1 MVKLHRKMKKQIDSI
16 EEAINNKNYMKVSRL
31 GISLSNN
38 NEELMQEAR
47 DLSNNEKGRYINTY
61 AKSN

>member
-1 MVKLHRKMKKQIDSI
+1 MIKLHNKMKKQMDSI
-16 EEAINNKNYMKVSRL
+16 EEAINNNDFSKVNRL

-47 DLSNNEKGRYINTY
+47 DLSNNEKGRYVNTY
-61 AKSN
+61 A

>member
-1 MVKLHRKMKKQIDSI
+1 MVELHNKMKKQLKSI
-16 EEAINNKNYMKVSRL
+16 EEAIHNNDFSKVNRL

-47 DLSNNEKGRYINTY
+47 DLSNNEKGRYVNTY
-61 AKSN
+61 A

>member
-1 MVKLHRKMKKQIDSI
+1 MVKLHSKMKKQIDSI
-16 EEAINNKNYMKVSRL
+16 EEAINNKDYMKVSRL

>member
-1 MVKLHRKMKKQIDSI
+1 MIKLHNKMKKQVDSI
-16 EEAINNKNYMKVSRL
+16 EEAIHNKDFLKVNRL

-47 DLSNNEKGRYINTY
+47 DLSNNEKGRYVNTY
-61 AKSN
+61 A

>member
-1 MVKLHRKMKKQIDSI
+1 MKKQMKSI
-16 EEAINNKNYMKVSRL
+16 EEAIHNNDFSKVNRL

-47 DLSNNEKGRYINTY
+47 NLSNNEKGRYINTY
-61 AKSN
+61 A

>member
-1 MVKLHRKMKKQIDSI
+1 MKKQMDSI
-16 EEAINNKNYMKVSRL
+16 EEAINNNDFAKVNRL

-47 DLSNNEKGRYINTY
+47 DLSNNEKGRYVNTY
-61 AKSN
+61 A

>member
-1 MVKLHRKMKKQIDSI
+1 MKKQMDSI
-16 EEAINNKNYMKVSRL
+16 EEAINNNDFSKVNRL

-47 DLSNNEKGRYINTY
+47 DLSNNEKGRYVNTY
-61 AKSN
+61 A

>member
-1 MVKLHRKMKKQIDSI
+1 MDSI
-16 EEAINNKNYMKVSRL
+16 EEAINNNDFSKVNRL

-47 DLSNNEKGRYINTY
+47 DLSNNEKGRYVNTY
-61 AKSN
+61 A

>member
-1 MVKLHRKMKKQIDSI
+1 MKKQMKSI
-16 EEAINNKNYMKVSRL
+16 EVALHNNDFSKVNRL

-47 DLSNNEKGRYINTY
+47 DLSNNKKGDI
-61 AKSN
+61 

>member
-1 MVKLHRKMKKQIDSI
+1 MIKLHSKMKKQIDSI
-16 EEAINNKNYMKVSRL
+16 EEAIHNNDFSKVNRL

-47 DLSNNEKGRYINTY
+47 NLSNNEKGRYINTY
-61 AKSN
+61 A

>member
-1 MVKLHRKMKKQIDSI
+1 MKKQIDSI
-16 EEAINNKNYMKVSRL
+16 EEAIHNKDYLKVNRL

-47 DLSNNEKGRYINTY
+47 DLSNNEKGRYVNTY
-61 AKSN
+61 A

>member
-1 MVKLHRKMKKQIDSI
+1 MVELHSKMKKQMESI
-16 EEAINNKNYMKVSRL
+16 EEAIHNNDFSKVNRL

-47 DLSNNEKGRYINTY
+47 DLSNNEKGRYVNTY
-61 AKSN
+61 A

>member
-1 MVKLHRKMKKQIDSI
+1 MVELHNKMKKQMVSI
-16 EEAINNKNYMKVSRL
+16 EEAIHNNDFSKVNRL

-47 DLSNNEKGRYINTY
+47 DLSNNEKGRYVNTY
-61 AKSN
+61 A

>member
-1 MVKLHRKMKKQIDSI
+1 MDSI
-16 EEAINNKNYMKVSRL
+16 EEAINNNDFSKVNRL

-47 DLSNNEKGRYINTY
+47 DLSNNKKGRYVNTY
-61 AKSN
+61 A

>member
-1 MVKLHRKMKKQIDSI
+1 MKKQIDSI

>member
-1 MVKLHRKMKKQIDSI
+1 MVKLHNKMKKQMDSI
-16 EEAINNKNYMKVSRL
+16 EEAINNNDFSKVNRL

-47 DLSNNEKGRYINTY
+47 DLSNNEKGRYVNTY
-61 AKSN
+61 A

>member
-1 MVKLHRKMKKQIDSI
+1 MIELHNKMKKQMKSI
-16 EEAINNKNYMKVSRL
+16 EEAIHNNDFSKVNRL

-47 DLSNNEKGRYINTY
+47 DLSNNEKGRYVNTY
-61 AKSN
+61 A

>member
-1 MVKLHRKMKKQIDSI
+1 MVELHNKMKKQMKSI
-16 EEAINNKNYMKVSRL
+16 EEAIHSNDFSKVNRL

-47 DLSNNEKGRYINTY
+47 DLSNNEKGRYVNTY
-61 AKSN
+61 A

>member
-1 MVKLHRKMKKQIDSI
+1 MIKLHNKMKKQMDSI
-16 EEAINNKNYMKVSRL
+16 EEAIHSKDYMKVNRL

-47 DLSNNEKGRYINTY
+47 DLTKSEKGRYINTY
-61 AKSN
+61 A

>member
-1 MVKLHRKMKKQIDSI
+1 MIKLHNKMKKQMDSI
-16 EEAINNKNYMKVSRL
+16 EEAIHNNDFSKVNRL

-47 DLSNNEKGRYINTY
+47 DLSNNEKGRYVNTY
-61 AKSN
+61 A

>member
-1 MVKLHRKMKKQIDSI
+1 MIKLHSKMKKQMDLI
-16 EEAINNKNYMKVSRL
+16 EEAIHNNDFSKVNRL

-47 DLSNNEKGRYINTY
+47 NSSNNEKGRYVNTY
-61 AKSN
+61 A

>member
-1 MVKLHRKMKKQIDSI
+1 MIKLHSKMKKQMDSI
-16 EEAINNKNYMKVSRL
+16 EEAIHNNDFSKLNRL

-47 DLSNNEKGRYINTY
+47 NLSNNEKGRYINTY
-61 AKSN
+61 A

>member
-1 MVKLHRKMKKQIDSI
+1 MNKLHSKMKKQMDLI
-16 EEAINNKNYMKVSRL
+16 EEVIHNNDFSKVNRL

-47 DLSNNEKGRYINTY
+47 NLSNNEKGRYINTY
-61 AKSN
+61 A

>member
-1 MVKLHRKMKKQIDSI
+1 MKKQMGSI
-16 EEAINNKNYMKVSRL
+16 EEAIHNNDFSKVNRL

>member
-1 MVKLHRKMKKQIDSI
+1 MIKLHSKMKKQMDLI
-16 EEAINNKNYMKVSRL
+16 EEAIHNNDFSKVNRL

-47 DLSNNEKGRYINTY
+47 NLSNNEKGRYINTY
-61 AKSN
+61 A

>member
-1 MVKLHRKMKKQIDSI
+1 MVELHNKMKKQMKSI
-16 EEAINNKNYMKVSRL
+16 EEAIHNNDFSKVNRL

-47 DLSNNEKGRYINTY
+47 DLSNNEKGRYVNTY
-61 AKSN
+61 A

>member
-1 MVKLHRKMKKQIDSI
+1 MVELHNKMKKQMDLI
-16 EEAINNKNYMKVSRL
+16 EEAIHNNDFSKLNRL

-47 DLSNNEKGRYINTY
+47 NLSNNEKGRYINTY
-61 AKSN
+61 A

>member
-1 MVKLHRKMKKQIDSI
+1 MVDLHNKMKKQMKSI
-16 EEAINNKNYMKVSRL
+16 EEAIHNNDFSKVNRL

-47 DLSNNEKGRYINTY
+47 NLSNNEKGRYINTY
-61 AKSN
+61 A

>member
-1 MVKLHRKMKKQIDSI
+1 MIELHNKMKKQMKSI
-16 EEAINNKNYMKVSRL
+16 EEAIHNNNFSKVNRL

-47 DLSNNEKGRYINTY
+47 DLSNNEKGRYVNTY
-61 AKSN
+61 A

>member
-1 MVKLHRKMKKQIDSI
+1 MKKQIDSI
-16 EEAINNKNYMKVSRL
+16 EEAINNKDYMKVSRL

>member
-1 MVKLHRKMKKQIDSI
+1 MKKQMDLI
-16 EEAINNKNYMKVSRL
+16 EEVIHNNDFSKVNRL

-47 DLSNNEKGRYINTY
+47 NLSNNEKGRYINTY
-61 AKSN
+61 A

>member
-1 MVKLHRKMKKQIDSI
+1 MIKLHNKMKKQMDSI
-16 EEAINNKNYMKVSRL
+16 EEAIHNNDFSKVNRL

-47 DLSNNEKGRYINTY
+47 DLSNNKKGRYVNTY
-61 AKSN
+61 A

>member
-1 MVKLHRKMKKQIDSI
+1 MIELHNKMKKQMDSI
-16 EEAINNKNYMKVSRL
+16 EEAINNNDFSKVNRL

-47 DLSNNEKGRYINTY
+47 DLSNNEKGRYVNTY
-61 AKSN
+61 A

>member
-1 MVKLHRKMKKQIDSI
+1 MKKQMDLI
-16 EEAINNKNYMKVSRL
+16 EEAIHNNDFSKVNRL

-47 DLSNNEKGRYINTY
+47 NLSNNEKGRYINTY
-61 AKSN
+61 A